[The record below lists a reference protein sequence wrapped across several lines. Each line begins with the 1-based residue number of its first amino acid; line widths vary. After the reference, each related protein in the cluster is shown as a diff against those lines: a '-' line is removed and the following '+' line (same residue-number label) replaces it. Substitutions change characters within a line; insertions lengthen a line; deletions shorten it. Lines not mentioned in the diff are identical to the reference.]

1 MAKVLFVEDEENL
14 RVAVGYA
21 VRKDGHQVS
30 YASSGL
36 EALAAFHQAQPDL
49 VLLDVMLPGLDG
61 FEVLRRIRQISTV
74 PIIMLTARVEE
85 VDTVVGLEL
94 GADDY
99 IAKPFRMRELLARVH
114 AALRRTMLSAAA
126 TDALAAT
133 APLQVGDLRLDP
145 STYTAFRGDR
155 SLTLKP
161 RAFALLQF
169 FMQHPGKVF
178 SREQLLQQL
187 WHDPFIGDPR
197 TVDVHIR
204 WIREQIEDDPGQP
217 QRLRTIRGV
226 GYQFVE

>member
-21 VRKDGHQVS
+21 VRKDGHHVS

-61 FEVLRRIRQISTV
+61 FEVLRRIRQVSTV

-145 STYTAFRGDR
+145 STYTAFRSDR

-169 FMQHPGKVF
+169 FMQHRGKVF

-217 QRLRTIRGV
+217 RRLRTIRGV